1 MSRGNSE
8 SPDGLRSEKILSGGS
23 ALGVYK
29 IPTSAQMFL
38 VSSRIHIVFV
48 RLHLGSLRLKFCC
61 SLVYLLSIFIHGDCV
76 LPTAVTRTPVTCRRY
91 KHRHCAW
98 PE

>member
-76 LPTAVTRTPVTCRRY
+76 YLRPSRGPPL
-91 KHRHCAW
+91 H
-98 PE
+98 

>member
-61 SLVYLLSIFIHGDCV
+61 SLVYILSTSIYGDCV
-76 LPTAVTRTPVTCRRY
+76 YLRPSRGPPL
-91 KHRHCAW
+91 H
-98 PE
+98 